1 MMGSEI
7 LCLQW
12 NEFQSNLRSSYKDLR
27 NSVDFSDVTLV
38 CEDGQRIDAHRLV
51 LSSSSGFFKDL
62 LLKLTHPQPLVFMR
76 GLTYPTLAAMVN
88 FIYLGEVYKYKK
100 FQTNTRNYKYDCRY
114 IDLFNNYEIL
124 LQILLFAQNIE

>member
-27 NSVDFSDVTLV
+27 TSVDFSDVTLV
-38 CEDGQRIDAHRLV
+38 CEDGQRIAAHRLV

-62 LLKLTHPQPLVFMR
+62 LLKLSHPQPLVFMR
-76 GLTYPTLAAMVN
+76 GLTFSTLAAMVN
-88 FIYLGEVYKYKK
+88 FIYLGEVHKHQNLQANTKLL
-100 FQTNTRNYKYDCRY
+100 QTHIFNKNY
-114 IDLFNNYEIL
+114 LSTFV